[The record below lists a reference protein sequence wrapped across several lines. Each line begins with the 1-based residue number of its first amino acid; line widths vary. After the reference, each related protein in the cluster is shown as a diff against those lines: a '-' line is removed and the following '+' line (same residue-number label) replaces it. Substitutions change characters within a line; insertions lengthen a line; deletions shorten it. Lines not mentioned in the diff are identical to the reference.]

1 MRKGF
6 FRFMSLTQKEKW
18 NEFLEWIGNHSSRVY
33 YRGES
38 NNNYLLRPKVGRQNY
53 NLSDEINMLEH
64 FKRRSNMFVKA
75 KNDFEWLALA
85 QHHGL
90 PTRLLDWTSNPLV
103 ACFFATNTN
112 LNNTARI
119 YCLDNCENEY
129 LNYENENSPFDVN
142 RIKILHSP
150 IVTNRIEIQKG
161 LFSIHPLPNKPLLIG
176 STFFDGSGYKNRLI
190 EVENNYR
197 FNEKAKPCFE
207 SEQYDEQIKHYLKD
221 FYKEDKPY
229 FEIES
234 DCKEYFNKMIRKL
247 GINETIYGDVDSIAK
262 HIEYNKKS
270 NELTKIAQVSNENL
284 ISNIEYFIDNNIA
297 NYFVHNQEVL
307 NEICDFKIFSN
318 KVYFE
323 FNKFL
328 TYSNYIKI
336 FTLSG
341 KLVLST
347 NFNYGNHQQIKFD
360 NIESRK
366 IKNLSDFIKKL
377 NSDFSFVGTYQFVLD
392 LEIQINYN
400 EVNSS
405 INKVKI
411 LNSDKRYIDEFKK
424 IFSIK
429 EEIFLKIKQQIL
441 EQDFN
446 IIFSEN
452 LEEKDLEKLLI
463 KYKDKL
469 VL

>member
-1 MRKGF
+1 
-6 FRFMSLTQKEKW
+6 MSLTQKEKW

-38 NNNYLLRPKVGRQNY
+38 NNNYLLRPKVGRHNY

-176 STFFDGSGYKNRLI
+176 STFFDGSGNKNRLI

-229 FEIES
+229 FEIEP

-247 GINETIYGDVDSIAK
+247 GINETIYGDIDSIAK
-262 HIEYNKKS
+262 HIEYNKKN
-270 NELTKIAQVSNENL
+270 NELTKINQVSDKNL
-284 ISNIEYFIDNNIA
+284 ISIFENFIDNNIA
-297 NYFVHNQEVL
+297 DYFIKNQNIL
-307 NEICDFKIFSN
+307 NELCDFKIFEN
-318 KVYFE
+318 KLYFE
-323 FNKFL
+323 FG
-328 TYSNYIKI
+328 NYLKTGEIIKV
-336 FTLSG
+336 FTGRL
-341 KLVLST
+341 LLST
-347 NFNYGNHQQIKFD
+347 NFNFNKNEEIEFD
-360 NIESRK
+360 KIETQKLKSLT
-366 IKNLSDFIKKL
+366 NFIKKL
-377 NSDFSFVGTYQFVLD
+377 NLEFSFNGTYKFD
-392 LEIQINYN
+392 IEIKIQLIFSDNRI
-400 EVNSS
+400 S
-405 INKVKI
+405 ISYVKI
-411 LNSDKRYIDEFKK
+411 LNNDKRDINEIKK
-424 IFSIK
+424 IFTVL
-429 EEIFLKIKQQIL
+429 EEAFFKLKGQIS

-452 LEEKDLEKLLI
+452 PEEEDLEKLLI
-463 KYKDKL
+463 KYENKL
-469 VL
+469 IL